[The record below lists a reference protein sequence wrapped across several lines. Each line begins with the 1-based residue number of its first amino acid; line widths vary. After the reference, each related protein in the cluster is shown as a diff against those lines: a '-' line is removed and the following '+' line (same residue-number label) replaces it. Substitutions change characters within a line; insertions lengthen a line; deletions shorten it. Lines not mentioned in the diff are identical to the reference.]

1 MPHSPAFA
9 APGGGAAGARLQLR
23 RPSAVSPIGR
33 RRLEQAKRTHLGGD
47 VGVCHCVALQLQ
59 GQWRAHLRPC
69 QPVAALPAA
78 DLRCLLNPLRAGISA
93 QRLVGRALRLCFL
106 LARQLRSRNPKGA
119 TYPKRGATS
128 SRPAAGAGV
137 GVQPGAAG
145 APLAPAAVC
154 RHHARTHQPR
164 GRCGK
169 VVAGQLMQLLCLAVD
184 VRGMGALCSCGGGC
198 TPWAVW
204 YVSLLAVQVLL

>member
-59 GQWRAHLRPC
+59 GQWRAHLHRTSLWPHYLPLTC
-69 QPVAALPAA
+69 AAL
-78 DLRCLLNPLRAGISA
+78 LNCCCRLAVFGTV
-93 QRLVGRALRLCFL
+93 LVGWALRLCFL

-119 TYPKRGATS
+119 TCPKRGATS

-164 GRCGK
+164 GRC
-169 VVAGQLMQLLCLAVD
+169 AHAWLCLAAA
-184 VRGMGALCSCGGGC
+184 VRGMGVLCSCGGGC